1 MIWVHKENIK
11 ANEKEEKRE
20 RAEKIILEGEC
31 GGEVISSENIYPY
44 L

>member
-11 ANEKEEKRE
+11 AKEKEEKRK
-20 RAEKIILEGEC
+20 RAENITLEGEC
-31 GGEVISSENIYPY
+31 GDEVISSENIYPS